1 MIKLNKIH
9 VPVYHVGGFYDIFEA
24 GVLKSYE
31 GLENVGGKGARGNQ
45 KLLMGPWTHLT
56 LGKGGAG
63 TPWQQNAA
71 LNLDDEAIRWF
82 DYWLKGEKNHIMD
95 EPRVKYYVTGENQW
109 QTASRWPLAKTQMT
123 SLFLNDEKSGTINSL
138 NDGSLSFKW
147 PSFKEASNTYPYDP
161 MHPIMTL
168 GGNNLEILAGPMDQR
183 PIEQNV
189 LTFTSKPLNH
199 NLTIAGPISA
209 KLFVSSTAVD
219 TDFTVKVTDVVPDG
233 TSINLED
240 GIIRTKERN
249 GQDTV
254 QYLKPGKVYSV
265 TVNLTGISHQ
275 FQPGHRIRVD
285 TASSNYPRFDRN
297 NNTAGQGVYDAPV
310 IAQNTIY
317 HDAFHPSA
325 IFLPVIPGWKDHK

>member
-1 MIKLNKIH
+1 
-9 VPVYHVGGFYDIFEA
+9 
-24 GVLKSYE
+24 
-31 GLENVGGKGARGNQ
+31 
-45 KLLMGPWTHLT
+45 
-56 LGKGGAG
+56 
-63 TPWQQNAA
+63 
-71 LNLDDEAIRWF
+71 
-82 DYWLKGEKNHIMD
+82 
-95 EPRVKYYVTGENQW
+95 
-109 QTASRWPLAKTQMT
+109 MT

-138 NDGSLSFKW
+138 NDGSLSVKW

-168 GGNNLEILAGPMDQR
+168 GGNNLEILER

-189 LTFTSKPLNH
+189 LTFTSKSLNH

-219 TDFTVKVTDVVPDG
+219 TDFTVKVTDVAPDG

-275 FQPGHRIRVD
+275 FQPGNRIRVD
-285 TASSNYPRFDRN
+285 IASSNYPRFDRN
-297 NNTAGQGVYDAPV
+297 NNTAEQGVYDAAV

-325 IFLPVIPGWKDHK
+325 IFFPVIPGWKDHK